1 MMAEPITSP
10 MYETVV
16 KQLQIDPE
24 QIAARP
30 RWSLKVAKKLR
41 KHRQK
46 RQQQVTTGA

>member
-1 MMAEPITSP
+1 MAEPVASP

-46 RQQQVTTGA
+46 RQLQVARGA